1 MGAERQVTNVAAGR
15 VSATSTDAING
26 SQLFAT
32 NTAIDVLSTSVSG
45 VTANVNNLGSS
56 AAGALGGGAT
66 YNPTTG
72 TISAPSYTTYNADG
86 TTATAN
92 DVGSA
97 IDNLN
102 NQGVKYSHTNS
113 TLSDS
118 KALGTDSVAI
128 GPNAVANNAGD
139 VALGNGS
146 VTAAAN
152 PTATTTI
159 GGQTYNFA
167 GATPTSVVSVG
178 DVGAERQVTNVAA
191 GRVSA
196 TSTDAVNGSQ
206 LFATNTAIDV
216 LSTSV
221 SGVTANVNNLGNSA
235 AGALGGGATY
245 NPTTGTI
252 SAPSYTTYNADG
264 TTATVNDVGSAI
276 DNLNNQGVKYSHTN
290 STLPDSKALGT
301 NSVAIGP
308 NAVANNAGDVALG
321 NGSVTAAANPTATT
335 TIGGQTYNFAGTTP
349 TSVVSVGDVGAE
361 RQVTNVAA
369 GRVSATSTDAVNGSQ
384 LFATNT
390 AIDVLSTSVSN
401 VNANVSNLG
410 NSAAAALGGGATY
423 NPTTGAISL
432 PSYTTYNADGTTAT
446 VNDVG
451 TALNNINSQ
460 GIRYFHANSTLPDSR
475 ALGAN
480 SVAIGPNAVAT
491 NAGDVALGNGSVTAA
506 ANPTATTT
514 IGGQT
519 YNFAGAT
526 PTSVV
531 SVGDVGAERQV
542 TNVAA
547 GRVSATS
554 TDAVNGSQLFATN
567 TAIESLSTSTS
578 MGLGSLS
585 TSVTSLS
592 TSTTA
597 GLSALSTSI
606 TNLSTT
612 VNNLNGGNSTYYK
625 TNDPSGKPADASGQG
640 AIAGGGGAVA
650 SGDHSVALGKNA
662 TASGTNSVAL
672 GSGSVASEPN
682 TVSIGAPGSE
692 RRLTNVA
699 AGVNANDASTVKQVN
714 DAVASGVSQ
723 ANSYTDQR
731 LANTNQAINDVAR
744 HAYSGIAAATALT
757 MIPEVDL
764 GKSIAVGIGSATFQG
779 HAAMAIGVTAR
790 LTENLKLK
798 AGVGLSGGGQTY
810 GAGMAYQ
817 W

>member
-1 MGAERQVTNVAAGR
+1 MNATASNTNATAVGERASASGLNALALGTSASALTPDSVALGANSVTANANATSSVTIGGQTYNFAGTTPTSVVSVGDVGAERQITNVAAGR

-45 VTANVNNLGSS
+45 VTANVNNLGNS

-66 YNPTTG
+66 YNPATG

-92 DVGSA
+92 DVGAA

-113 TLSDS
+113 TLPDS
-118 KALGTDSVAI
+118 KALGANSVAI

-139 VALGNGS
+139 VALGNGA

-178 DVGAERQVTNVAA
+178 DAGAERQITNVAA

-206 LFATNTAIDV
+206 LFATNTAID
-216 LSTSV
+216 
-221 SGVTANVNNLGNSA
+221 A
-235 AGALGGGATY
+235 
-245 NPTTGTI
+245 
-252 SAPSYTTYNADG
+252 
-264 TTATVNDVGSAI
+264 
-276 DNLNNQGVKYSHTN
+276 
-290 STLPDSKALGT
+290 
-301 NSVAIGP
+301 
-308 NAVANNAGDVALG
+308 
-321 NGSVTAAANPTATT
+321 
-335 TIGGQTYNFAGTTP
+335 
-349 TSVVSVGDVGAE
+349 
-361 RQVTNVAA
+361 
-369 GRVSATSTDAVNGSQ
+369 
-384 LFATNT
+384 
-390 AIDVLSTSVSN
+390 LSTSVSN

-410 NSAAAALGGGATY
+410 NSAAAALGGGSTY

-446 VNDVG
+446 ANDVG

-519 YNFAGAT
+519 YSFAGAT

-531 SVGDVGAERQV
+531 SVGEVGAERQI